1 MKYNVCY
8 YYQDSFEH
16 TKTWLNEVDR
26 YASADVSKI
35 LVGNRCHLVEKK
47 VVDFTT
53 AQVKYTLCMCASIY
67 QCISFTN
74 IFFPYFL
81 NINSPI
87 VYIPGSKMT
96 FWVSRDGRGR
106 TLLMFLSVT
115 VFLREWTQSYLLRFM
130 VEGEG
135 STNFC

>member
-1 MKYNVCY
+1 MIVFDVTDMVSINLLFLFVYLFVKYNVHY
-8 YYQDSFEH
+8 YSQDSFEH

-53 AQVKYTLCMCASIY
+53 ARAQVKYTLCMCASIY

-74 IFFPYFL
+74 IFFH
-81 NINSPI
+81 
-87 VYIPGSKMT
+87 T
-96 FWVSRDGRGR
+96 F
-106 TLLMFLSVT
+106 
-115 VFLREWTQSYLLRFM
+115 
-130 VEGEG
+130 
-135 STNFC
+135 